1 MLVKRIRQPFS
12 NCVLTASIMSE
23 YKATTLAYGFL
34 LNGVGKSLFMIFLQ
48 IQSAMKQFL
57 LLVQLLL
64 QCVKPGIPS
73 AVYPAEANGL
83 VDLGYAK
90 HIPTYINTTASGQRV
105 AIYKNIRFANSP
117 TGNLRFRKPDTN
129 LRKQHGI
136 QDGKASIEN
145 STCISTAP
153 WMVPFPG
160 INGTTFGVEDC
171 LFLDVFVPEGV
182 KAGDGVPVLQF
193 FVGSAY
199 AFGGKEYFFTP
210 MGLFD
215 RMKTAGHGKFIFVVN
230 NYRQACPQRE

>member
-1 MLVKRIRQPFS
+1 MKQI
-12 NCVLTASIMSE
+12 
-23 YKATTLAYGFL
+23 FL
-34 LNGVGKSLFMIFLQ
+34 LT
-48 IQSAMKQFL
+48 
-57 LLVQLLL
+57 QLLL
-64 QCVKPGIPS
+64 QRL
-73 AVYPAEANGL
+73 NLGL
-83 VDLGYAK
+83 VFAGCPTEPKGLVNLGYAK
-90 HIPTYINTTASGQRV
+90 HIPTFINTTASGQRV

-145 STCISTAP
+145 SSCISTAP
-153 WMVPFPG
+153 WMVPFPE

-182 KAGDGVPVLQF
+182 KAGDGVPVLQL

-199 AFGGKEYFFTP
+199 AFGGKEYFFNP

-215 RMKTAGHGKFIFVVN
+215 RIKTAGHGKFIFVVN
-230 NYRQACPQRE
+230 NYRQA